1 MASRV
6 LIRPKEYHDS
16 VRLMRVSEA
25 LRREPGVSEAM
36 VMMATANNK
45 KILETSG
52 LLTAS
57 VRDANPDDLAIAV
70 IADTEEGA
78 DAAIAAAGRALSEKS
93 QSARK
98 TANPRSLDAAYA
110 LKPDARLVVISVPG
124 QFAFREAKRA
134 LEIGLNVLMFS
145 DNMPLDEEKTLK
157 MLAAEKNRLM
167 MGPDCGTALINGI
180 GFGFANKVARGAI
193 GIVGASGTGIQE
205 ISCLLDA
212 MGEGVSHAIGT
223 GGRDLHEDIGGLTML
238 QGLKLLA
245 EDPNTE
251 VIIVASKPPSPQVAE
266 AVLRFVETIGKPVVV
281 NFLGKDQ
288 PVDHRGNI
296 IFAKSL
302 ADTAQTAARL
312 RNPQAT
318 LPALPDADADAFVTA
333 SRAML
338 APTQRYVRGLY
349 AGGTLCYE
357 AMLILGEALGPIS
370 SNLAYGDNRIADLF
384 SSRGH
389 TVIDMGDDAYTQ
401 GRAHPMI
408 DPFMRNQRI
417 LKEAEDPDVA
427 LLLLDLVIGYGAH
440 QDPAG
445 VLADTIRDARSLA
458 AAQGRRL
465 PVIVTICGTQD
476 DIQNYDSQ
484 RDRLVDAGIQVVR
497 SNAEAAALAARLLRD
512 IHATH

>member
-25 LRREPGVSEAM
+25 LRRESGVSEAM

-52 LLTAS
+52 LLTDS

-70 IADTEEGA
+70 IADTEESA
-78 DAAIAAAGRALSEKS
+78 DAAIGAAGKALSEKS
-93 QSARK
+93 QAARK
-98 TANPRSLDAAYA
+98 TANPRSLDSAYA

-145 DNMPLDEEKTLK
+145 DNMPLDEEKALK
-157 MLAAEKNRLM
+157 MLAADKNRLM

-223 GGRDLHEDIGGLTML
+223 GGRDLHEEIGGLTML

-288 PVDHRGNI
+288 PVDRRGH

-302 ADTAQTAARL
+302 ADTAHTAARL

-318 LPALPDADADAFVTA
+318 LPALPDVDTNAFITA
-333 SRAML
+333 SKAML

-357 AMLILGEALGPIS
+357 AMLILNEALGPIS
-370 SNLAYGDNRIADLF
+370 SNLAYGDSRINDLF

-389 TVIDMGDDAYTQ
+389 TVIDMGDDAYTD

-417 LKEAEDPDVA
+417 LQEAQDPEVA

-440 QDPAG
+440 ADPAG
-445 VLADTIRDARSLA
+445 ALAVTIRDARALA
-458 AAQGRRL
+458 AAQGRQL
-465 PVIVTICGTQD
+465 PIIVTICGTRN
-476 DIQNYDSQ
+476 DIQNYDRQ
-484 RDRLVDAGIQVVR
+484 RDDLVSAGIQVVH